1 MCTGQDLHEWAESLD
16 WNHIDE
22 GEYEGIDEHE
32 YVVSDWYDSE
42 DLDTFHRLRKYIE
55 QNGEVEVY
63 NGSEFKKVEINGYKY
78 WITSSYYSDG
88 LCLNRSNVEVD
99 SDE

>member
-1 MCTGQDLHEWAESLD
+1 MASDHNLHEWAESLE

-32 YVVSDWYDSE
+32 YVVSDWYDGE
-42 DLDTFHRLRKYIE
+42 DLEMFHQFRSYIE
-55 QNGEVEVY
+55 QNGEGEIY
-63 NGSEFKKVEINGYKY
+63 NGSEFKKVEIHGYKY

-88 LCLNRSNVEVD
+88 LCLNRREG
-99 SDE
+99 